1 MTAGGADAT
10 VGTVEMSRR
19 RILLIMSALMLGML
33 LAALDQ
39 TIVSTAL
46 PTIVGDLGGASHL
59 SWVVTAYLLAS
70 TVSTPL
76 WGKLGDLYG
85 RKQLFQASIVIF
97 VIGSILAGLSHSM
110 LELVVFRAIQG
121 LGGGGLIIGAQAI
134 VGDIV
139 SPRERGRYQGL
150 FGAVFGLS
158 TILGPLIGG
167 LFVEYLSWRWVFYVN
182 VPIGIVALFV
192 TAAQLPGQLQR
203 VQRVIDY
210 AGTAVLAVATS
221 ALVLFTSLGG
231 STYPWTSVP
240 IVTMGVIG
248 VVTTVLFVRIE
259 RRAMEPV
266 LPLSL
271 FRNRVFS
278 AAAAIGFVVGFAM
291 FGALT
296 FVPQFFQVAKGLSP
310 TASGLRLLPMMGGM
324 LVASITSGQI
334 VSRWGRYKVFPVA
347 GTALMT
353 VGLYLMSTVGVHT
366 GGVTIAAYM
375 AVFGLGLGLVM
386 QVLVVA
392 VQNAVPY
399 SDLGVA
405 TSGATFFRSI
415 GGSFGAAA
423 FGAVYANLIAG
434 RIAHYLGGTRI
445 SARATAELSNPA
457 LLHKLPA
464 PVQVAV
470 VHGVAATVQE
480 VFLIATPIAGVAF
493 LLTWLLP
500 EVELRQTIRPGAE
513 AADGFGVPEDR
524 TSLQELELALERLD
538 RRENRTLLYRSL
550 AEGTGL
556 DLSPGACW
564 LLYRLADRPDRTLA
578 DVVDRSKGS
587 IERIE
592 PLVEE
597 LAGAG
602 LIEVSAGGRLC
613 PTAEGRVAIDK
624 LEAARRGRMTELLK
638 GWDPEAH
645 PEVLDM
651 VRRLAHA
658 LLIDDEKLLAVARG
672 TVTEP
677 GSSRAR

>member
-1 MTAGGADAT
+1 MTEPGAAAT

-210 AGTAVLAVATS
+210 AGTAMLAVATS

-266 LPLSL
+266 LPLAL

-550 AEGTGL
+550 AGGTGL

>member
-1 MTAGGADAT
+1 MTVSHGPPTAEA
-10 VGTVEMSRR
+10 VVMSRR
-19 RILLIMSALMLGML
+19 RILLVMSALMLGML

-85 RKQLFQASIVIF
+85 RKRLFQASIVIF
-97 VIGSILAGLSHSM
+97 VAGSVLAGLSQTM
-110 LELVVFRAIQG
+110 LELVVFRAVQG

-134 VGDIV
+134 VGDV
-139 SPRERGRYQGL
+139 VPPRERGRYQGL

-167 LFVEYLSWRWVFYVN
+167 VFVEYLSWRWVFYVN

-203 VQRVIDY
+203 VHRVIDY
-210 AGTAVLAVATS
+210 AGTAVLALGTS

-231 STYPWTSVP
+231 STYRWLSVP
-240 IVTMGVIG
+240 IVTMAVAGVLLT
-248 VVTTVLFVRIE
+248 VVFVRIE
-259 RRAMEPV
+259 RRAVEPV

-271 FRNRVFS
+271 FGNRVFS
-278 AAAAIGFVVGFAM
+278 AASAIGFVIGFAM

-296 FVPQFFQVAKGLSP
+296 FVPQFFQVVKGLSP

-324 LVASITSGQI
+324 LVASIGSGQI

-347 GTALMT
+347 GTALTTIGM
-353 VGLYLMSTVGVHT
+353 YLMSTVGVGT
-366 GGVTIAAYM
+366 GGAAIAMYM
-375 AVFGLGLGLVM
+375 AVFGSGLGLVM

-392 VQNAVPY
+392 VQNAAPY

-423 FGAVYANLIAG
+423 FGAVYANLIGG
-434 RIAHYLGGTRI
+434 RIAHYLRGATI
-445 SARATAELSNPA
+445 SAKETAELSNPA
-457 LLHKLPA
+457 LLHQLSA
-464 PVQVAV
+464 PVRAAV
-470 VHGVAATVQE
+470 VHGVASTIQE
-480 VFLIATPIAGVAF
+480 VFLIATPIAAGAF
-493 LLTWLLP
+493 LLSWLLP
-500 EVELRQTIRPGAE
+500 EVELRQTVRPAAE
-513 AADGFGVPEDR
+513 AGDGYGVPEDR
-524 TSLQELELALERLD
+524 TSVQELELALERVA

-550 AEGTGL
+550 AEGAGL

-564 LLYRLADRPDRTLA
+564 LLYRLADRPDHARADLA
-578 DVVDRSKGS
+578 ARWRGGADRIG
-587 IERIE
+587 
-592 PLVEE
+592 PLVAE
-597 LAGAG
+597 LVGGGLVTDAG
-602 LIEVSAGGRLC
+602 GGRLE
-613 PTAEGRVAIDK
+613 PTGDGRVAMER
-624 LEAARRGRMTELLK
+624 LETVRRDRLTDLLR

-645 PEVLDM
+645 PEVVEM

-658 LLIDDEKLLAVARG
+658 LLVDDEKLLAVARDAVG
-672 TVTEP
+672 GP
-677 GSSRAR
+677 QPSGAH